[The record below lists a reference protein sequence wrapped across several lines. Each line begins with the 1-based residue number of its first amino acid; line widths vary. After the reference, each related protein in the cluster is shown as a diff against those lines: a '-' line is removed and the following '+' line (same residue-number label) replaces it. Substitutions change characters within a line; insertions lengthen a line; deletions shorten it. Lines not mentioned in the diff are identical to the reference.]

1 MPQLFQELKTNPLFI
16 KMTSK
21 LSLNEFR
28 SRMKENL
35 DIGSPRL
42 KLSPLSIFTM
52 FGDTSKPFYGN
63 YDETSFRLTTNST
76 ISPSFY
82 ILKGKYKKVNAT
94 VNVNYSIV
102 SPSKFHKFWIKFFPI
117 VGWVAVNSVFFFDS
131 TKAPIE
137 VYVVF
142 NSFWIVASLFSV
154 WYNKSKKRKL
164 EGKFL
169 ELFEIKQ

>member
-1 MPQLFQELKTNPLFI
+1 
-16 KMTSK
+16 MTSK

-76 ISPSFY
+76 ISPTFY
-82 ILKGKYKKVNAT
+82 ILKGEYKKVNAT
-94 VNVNYSIV
+94 VTVNYSIV
-102 SPSKFHKFWIKFFPI
+102 SSSKFHKIWIKFFPI
-117 VGWVAVNSVFFFDS
+117 LACIAVNSIFF
-131 TKAPIE
+131 IE
-137 VYVVF
+137 KRPFNMFVVF
-142 NSFWIVASLFSV
+142 NSFWILASLFHL
-154 WYNKSKKRKL
+154 WYTKRKKRKL
-164 EGKFL
+164 EEKFL